1 MVINALHFGIE
12 LVNIEQ
18 NELIMSGNFALKLFI
33 VDNDLFS
40 LAMYEQHLRNMKCT
54 DVTCFDN
61 ENSCLNKLHEMPKII
76 LLDYRTNA
84 AKGLTVLKQIKN
96 INPDLYVVFITGP
109 SSVITADKS
118 LDYGALDFIV
128 RDENYIEKLQ
138 KILVRIHQIDKLV
151 HEPAAVNDA
160 IL

>member
-76 LLDYRTNA
+76 LLDYQA
-84 AKGLTVLKQIKN
+84 
-96 INPDLYVVFITGP
+96 YSF
-109 SSVITADKS
+109 
-118 LDYGALDFIV
+118 
-128 RDENYIEKLQ
+128 
-138 KILVRIHQIDKLV
+138 H
-151 HEPAAVNDA
+151 
-160 IL
+160 